1 MQITYDVKLP
11 DKKGFTGKGE
21 EVKAVEAFIQ
31 GTQKTMCFTYD
42 DEKTA
47 KTKLATLRS
56 WYKRN
61 TEMASLIDYF
71 RDGTRIYF
79 ARLSPKEVKERKS
92 ALNTAANR
100 GE

>member
-21 EVKAVEAFIQ
+21 EIRAVETFIQ

-47 KTKLATLRS
+47 KAKLATLRS

-61 TEMASLIDYF
+61 TELASLIEYF
-71 RDGTRIYF
+71 RDGSRIYF
-79 ARLSPKEVKERKS
+79 ARLSPKEVKERKA
-92 ALNTAANR
+92 ALTVAANR
-100 GE
+100 SE